1 MSAVFK
7 KEFFQLFHSMIG
19 YVCLAVFA
27 AITGYYFFTLN
38 LLAASGDV
46 RGYFSSVANVI
57 MLILPMLTMRSFSEE
72 KKMRTDQP
80 LIASPVSSFA
90 IVMGKA
96 LATACFFIVCL
107 LPCAAHMLWLF
118 RFCNAD
124 LRLIACCAIGL
135 LLTAS
140 AFLSI
145 GLYLSAVT
153 ENQVI
158 ACVVTYGVLLA
169 FWLVGYASTYVS
181 IDWLRQFLY
190 AASLLNRYSRFAM
203 GILTFS
209 DVIYALSLCCLFLFL
224 CVNAF
229 EKRRKS

>member
-1 MSAVFK
+1 
-7 KEFFQLFHSMIG
+7 
-19 YVCLAVFA
+19 
-27 AITGYYFFTLN
+27 
-38 LLAASGDV
+38 
-46 RGYFSSVANVI
+46 

-72 KKMRTDQP
+72 KKMRTDQL

-169 FWLVGYASTYVS
+169 FLGSSAMPAPMFPSIGFGSFCMPLRCST
-181 IDWLRQFLY
+181 DT
-190 AASLLNRYSRFAM
+190 AASPWA
-203 GILTFS
+203 FS
-209 DVIYALSLCCLFLFL
+209 PF
-224 CVNAF
+224 
-229 EKRRKS
+229 RM

>member
-7 KEFFQLFHSMIG
+7 KEFSQLFHSMIG

-72 KKMRTDQP
+72 KKMRTDQL

-107 LPCAAHMLWLF
+107 LPCAAH
-118 RFCNAD
+118 
-124 LRLIACCAIGL
+124 

-145 GLYLSAVT
+145 GLYLSAIT

-181 IDWLRQFLY
+181 IDRLRQFLY

>member
-7 KEFFQLFHSMIG
+7 KEFSQLFHSMIG

-72 KKMRTDQP
+72 KKMRTDQL

-169 FWLVGYASTYVS
+169 FWARRLCQHLCFHRLASAVS
-181 IDWLRQFLY
+181 VCRFAAQPIQPLRHGHSHLFGCDLRPV
-190 AASLLNRYSRFAM
+190 SLLSVPVFVCQRF
-203 GILTFS
+203 
-209 DVIYALSLCCLFLFL
+209 
-224 CVNAF
+224 
-229 EKRRKS
+229 

>member
-7 KEFFQLFHSMIG
+7 KEFSQLFHSMIG

-72 KKMRTDQP
+72 KKMRTDQL

-181 IDWLRQFLY
+181 RLASAVSVCRFAAQPIQPLRHGHSHLFGCDLRPV
-190 AASLLNRYSRFAM
+190 SLLSVPVFVYQR
-203 GILTFS
+203 L
-209 DVIYALSLCCLFLFL
+209 
-224 CVNAF
+224 
-229 EKRRKS
+229 

>member
-7 KEFFQLFHSMIG
+7 KEFSQLFHSMIG

-72 KKMRTDQP
+72 KKMRTDQL

-153 ENQVI
+153 RKPGDRLCCHLWRS
-158 ACVVTYGVLLA
+158 AGFLA
-169 FWLVGYASTYVS
+169 RRLCQHLCFHRLASAVS
-181 IDWLRQFLY
+181 VCRF
-190 AASLLNRYSRFAM
+190 AAQPIQRFAM

-209 DVIYALSLCCLFLFL
+209 GCVYRPVSLLSVPVFVCQRF
-224 CVNAF
+224 
-229 EKRRKS
+229 

>member
-7 KEFFQLFHSMIG
+7 KEFSQLFHSMIG

-72 KKMRTDQP
+72 KKMRTDQL

-169 FWLVGYASTYVS
+169 FLARRLCQHLCFHRLASAVS
-181 IDWLRQFLY
+181 VCRFAAQPIQPLRHGHSHLFGCDLRPV
-190 AASLLNRYSRFAM
+190 SLLSVPVFVCQR
-203 GILTFS
+203 L
-209 DVIYALSLCCLFLFL
+209 
-224 CVNAF
+224 
-229 EKRRKS
+229 

>member
-7 KEFFQLFHSMIG
+7 KEFSQLFHSMIG

-72 KKMRTDQP
+72 KKMRTDQL

-96 LATACFFIVCL
+96 LATAAFSSS
-107 LPCAAHMLWLF
+107 
-118 RFCNAD
+118 
-124 LRLIACCAIGL
+124 ACCPAQRTCSGCF
-135 LLTAS
+135 
-140 AFLSI
+140 AFATRI
-145 GLYLSAVT
+145 
-153 ENQVI
+153 
-158 ACVVTYGVLLA
+158 CV
-169 FWLVGYASTYVS
+169 
-181 IDWLRQFLY
+181 
-190 AASLLNRYSRFAM
+190 
-203 GILTFS
+203 
-209 DVIYALSLCCLFLFL
+209 
-224 CVNAF
+224 
-229 EKRRKS
+229 

>member
-7 KEFFQLFHSMIG
+7 KEFSQLFHSMIG

-72 KKMRTDQP
+72 KKMRTDQL

-124 LRLIACCAIGL
+124 LRLIVCCAIGL

-145 GLYLSAVT
+145 GLYLERCHRKPGDRLCCHLWRSAGFLARRLCQHLCFHRLASAVSVCRFAA
-153 ENQVI
+153 QPI
-158 ACVVTYGVLLA
+158 QP
-169 FWLVGYASTYVS
+169 
-181 IDWLRQFLY
+181 LRHGHSHLFGCDLRPV
-190 AASLLNRYSRFAM
+190 SLLSVPVFVYQR
-203 GILTFS
+203 L
-209 DVIYALSLCCLFLFL
+209 
-224 CVNAF
+224 
-229 EKRRKS
+229 

>member
-7 KEFFQLFHSMIG
+7 KEFSQLFHSMIG

-72 KKMRTDQP
+72 KKMRTDQL

-153 ENQVI
+153 ENQVM
-158 ACVVTYGVLLA
+158 A
-169 FWLVGYASTYVS
+169 FCWLSGSSAMPAPMFPSIGFGSFCMPLRCST
-181 IDWLRQFLY
+181 DT
-190 AASLLNRYSRFAM
+190 AASPWA
-203 GILTFS
+203 FS
-209 DVIYALSLCCLFLFL
+209 PF
-224 CVNAF
+224 
-229 EKRRKS
+229 RM

>member
-7 KEFFQLFHSMIG
+7 KEFSQLFHSMIG

-72 KKMRTDQP
+72 KKMRTDQL

-140 AFLSI
+140 AFSFHRFVSERRHRKPGDRLCCHLWRSA
-145 GLYLSAVT
+145 GFLARRLCQHLCFHRLASAVSVCRFAA
-153 ENQVI
+153 QPI
-158 ACVVTYGVLLA
+158 QP
-169 FWLVGYASTYVS
+169 
-181 IDWLRQFLY
+181 LRHGHSHLFGCDLRPV
-190 AASLLNRYSRFAM
+190 SLLSVPVFVCQRF
-203 GILTFS
+203 
-209 DVIYALSLCCLFLFL
+209 
-224 CVNAF
+224 
-229 EKRRKS
+229 